1 MLRAGVYAG
10 LDDQVER
17 PRRAKDGPKMG
28 QRKDGNGMNRSFQ
41 EPQSPS
47 ADGTIDLREFLQKVT
62 RRKWLVLAVVMVVA
76 LLAAAYSYS
85 RPEVFSSTAEA
96 LARPILIQ
104 PLDTDPLDNLSMPTE
119 AQLVGSTQVARF
131 ARTFMES
138 SEDTTA
144 LLKHVSVATPENTQI
159 LQISFTDSSA
169 QAARRGAQSFARGY
183 LRFKGDQALET
194 IKRLSTPLRDR
205 IAALDVEVADIEA
218 RLEGAATDSAEY
230 HSLLGHRDDLVTER
244 LNAQSQLADVETLST
259 DPGQIVQDA
268 NRPSSPISPKHQ
280 VDLALGILLGLA
292 LGIALASV
300 REQLQDRLEDASGL
314 RRALKAV
321 TLGLI
326 PESPMLR
333 GDVPRL
339 VTIDEPRSPAAEA
352 YRTLRTNL
360 LAACKS
366 AKVRTILITGARQGE
381 GKTTTAV
388 NLAIALAQVGRSVVL
403 ISADLRYPRV
413 HSLLGIGNERGLGQ
427 VLLGTLSLNDAL
439 VDTPIPNLRAL
450 PSGPASD
457 VDEPAE
463 LLQSDRMFEVIR
475 GCRQADFV
483 IVDGPPVEP
492 VADSLVLA
500 DLVDGVIL
508 VADAQEG
515 TRAGASRARH
525 QLEQVGGTILGGILN
540 RVHESK
546 TPNTYGAYE
555 NRNGQLH
562 RSKFDDAD
570 RELAS
575 LRQETTRSE
584 ETSTRV

>member
-1 MLRAGVYAG
+1 MPRAGVYAG
-10 LDDQVER
+10 QIDQ
-17 PRRAKDGPKMG
+17 DGKRMSRTSHDLP
-28 QRKDGNGMNRSFQ
+28 
-41 EPQSPS
+41 PAS
-47 ADGTIDLREFLQKVT
+47 ADGSVDLREFLQKVT
-62 RRKWLVLAVVMVVA
+62 RRKWHVLAVVVIVA

-85 RPEVFSSTAEA
+85 RPKVFSSTSEV

-119 AQLVGSTQVARF
+119 AQLVRSTQVARLAQGF
-131 ARTFMES
+131 TES
-138 SEDTTA
+138 PEDVQA
-144 LLKHVSVATPENTQI
+144 LLKRVSVATPEQTQI
-159 LQISFTDSSA
+159 LQISFTDSTARS
-169 QAARRGAQSFARGY
+169 ARRGAQSFARGY
-183 LRFKGDQALET
+183 LRFKAEQAQET
-194 IKRLSTPLRDR
+194 IERLSTPLQDK
-205 IAALDVEVADIEA
+205 IATLDTETASVEAQLKD
-218 RLEGAATDSAEY
+218 LATDSAEY
-230 HSLLGHRDDLVTER
+230 DALLGLRDELVKER
-244 LNAQSQLADVETLST
+244 LDAQSQLADIAALST

-268 NRPSSPISPKHQ
+268 SKPSAPISPKHQ

-300 REQLQDRLEDASGL
+300 REQLQDRIEDSSGL
-314 RRALKAV
+314 RRSLKAP

-326 PESPMLR
+326 PESPLLR
-333 GDVPRL
+333 GDLPRL

-366 AKVRTILITGARQGE
+366 AKMRTILVTGARQSE

-388 NLAIALAQVGRSVVL
+388 NLAVALAQVGRSVVL

-413 HSLLGIGNERGLGQ
+413 HALLGIGNEQGLGQ
-427 VLLGTLSLNDAL
+427 VLLGALPLNAAL
-439 VDTPIPNLRAL
+439 VDTPIANLQAL
-450 PSGPASD
+450 PSGPASE

-483 IVDGPPVEP
+483 IVDGPPIEP

-500 DLVDGVIL
+500 DLVDGVL
-508 VADAQEG
+508 FVADAQEG
-515 TRAGASRARH
+515 TRAGVSGARH
-525 QLEQVGGTILGGILN
+525 QLDQVGGTILGGVLN
-540 RVHESK
+540 RVHESR
-546 TPNTYGAYE
+546 TPSAYGSYE
-555 NRNGQLH
+555 NRNGLLH

-575 LRQETTRSE
+575 LREETTRSE
-584 ETSTRV
+584 EPSTRV

>member
-1 MLRAGVYAG
+1 MI
-10 LDDQVER
+10 
-17 PRRAKDGPKMG
+17 KT
-28 QRKDGNGMNRSFQ
+28 FQ
-41 EPQSPS
+41 ELPSASPS
-47 ADGTIDLREFLQKVT
+47 ASGDGSVDLREFLQKVT
-62 RRKWLVLAVVMVVA
+62 RRKWLVLAIVVVVA
-76 LLAAAYSYS
+76 LLAAGYSYT
-85 RPEVFSSTAEA
+85 RPKVFSSTAEV
-96 LARPILIQ
+96 LARPILVQ
-104 PLDTDPLDNLSMPTE
+104 PLDADPLDNLSMPTE
-119 AQLVGSTQVARF
+119 AQLVRSTQVAKL
-131 ARTFMES
+131 ARSFIGS
-138 SEDTTA
+138 SVDLTE
-144 LLKHVSVATPENTQI
+144 LLGKVSVATPDGTQI

-169 QAARRGAQSFARGY
+169 LSARRGAQSFARGY
-183 LRFKGDQALET
+183 LQFKADQALDT
-194 IKRLSTPLRDR
+194 IKRLSTPLHDR
-205 IAALDVEVADIEA
+205 IAVYDAEIAEVETQ
-218 RLEGAATDSAEY
+218 LKGLTTDSAEY
-230 HSLLGHRDDLVTER
+230 DSLLGHRDDVVSER
-244 LNAQSQLADVETLST
+244 LTAQTKLADVEALST

-300 REQLQDRLEDASGL
+300 REQLQDRIEDSSGL
-314 RRALKAV
+314 RRSLKAP

-339 VTIDEPRSPAAEA
+339 VTIDEPRSPASEA

-366 AKVRTILITGARQGE
+366 AKVRTILVTGARQGE

-388 NLAIALAQVGRSVVL
+388 NLSVALAQVGRSVVL

-413 HSLLGIGNERGLGQ
+413 HSLLGIGNEQGLGQ

-450 PSGPASD
+450 PSGPASG

-483 IVDGPPVEP
+483 IIDGPPIEP

-500 DLVDGVIL
+500 DLVDGVLL

-515 TRAGASRARH
+515 TRAGVGRARH
-525 QLEQVGGTILGGILN
+525 QLEQVGGTILGGVLN
-540 RVHESK
+540 RVHESR
-546 TPNTYGAYE
+546 TPNAYGAYE
-555 NRNGQLH
+555 NRNGLLH

-575 LRQETTRSE
+575 LREETARSE

>member
-1 MLRAGVYAG
+1 MDRAGAYAG
-10 LDDQVER
+10 HIEQ
-17 PRRAKDGPKMG
+17 DGKRMS
-28 QRKDGNGMNRSFQ
+28 RTFQ
-41 EPQSPS
+41 ELPPDSTEGS
-47 ADGTIDLREFLQKVT
+47 VDLREFLQKVT
-62 RRKWLVLAVVMVVA
+62 RRKWQVLAVVVVVT

-85 RPEVFSSTAEA
+85 RPEVFSSTSVV
-96 LARPILIQ
+96 LARPILTQ
-104 PLDTDPLDNLSMPTE
+104 ALDTDPLDNLSMPTE
-119 AQLVGSTQVARF
+119 AQLVRSTQVARL
-131 ARTFMES
+131 ARSLSES
-138 SEDTTA
+138 TEDVPA
-144 LLKHVSVATPENTQI
+144 LLKRVTVATPENTQI
-159 LQISFTDSSA
+159 LQISFKDSTA
-169 QAARRGAQSFARGY
+169 LGARRGAQSFARGY
-183 LRFKGDQALET
+183 LRFKADQALDT
-194 IKRLSTPLRDR
+194 IKRLSKPLEDQ
-205 IAALDVEVADIEA
+205 IAELDVETADVDA
-218 RLEGAATDSAEY
+218 QLRGLATDSAEY
-230 HSLLGHRDDLVTER
+230 DSLLGRRDELITKRIDAQDR
-244 LNAQSQLADVETLST
+244 LAEIATLNT

-268 NRPSSPISPKHQ
+268 NKPSAPISPNHQ

-300 REQLQDRLEDASGL
+300 REQLQDRLEDSGGL
-314 RRALKAV
+314 RRSLKAP

-326 PESPMLR
+326 PESPQLR

-366 AKVRTILITGARQGE
+366 AKSRTILVTGSRQSE

-388 NLAIALAQVGRSVVL
+388 NLAVALAQVGRSVVL

-413 HSLLGIGNERGLGQ
+413 HALLGIGNEQGLGQ
-427 VLLGTLSLNDAL
+427 VLLGALPLNAAL
-439 VDTPIPNLRAL
+439 VDTSIPNLRAL
-450 PSGPASD
+450 PSGPASA

-500 DLVDGVIL
+500 DLVDGVL
-508 VADAQEG
+508 FVADAQEG
-515 TRAGASRARH
+515 TQEGVTRARH
-525 QLEQVGGTILGGILN
+525 QLEQVGGTILGGVLN
-540 RVHESK
+540 RVHESR
-546 TPNTYGAYE
+546 TPSAYGAYE
-555 NRNGQLH
+555 NRSGLLH

-575 LRQETTRSE
+575 LREETTRSE

>member
-1 MLRAGVYAG
+1 MPRAGAYAG
-10 LDDQVER
+10 RIEQ
-17 PRRAKDGPKMG
+17 DGKRMS
-28 QRKDGNGMNRSFQ
+28 RTFQ
-41 EPQSPS
+41 ELPPDSTEGS
-47 ADGTIDLREFLQKVT
+47 VDLREFLQKVA
-62 RRKWLVLAVVMVVA
+62 RRKWHVLAVVVVVT

-85 RPEVFSSTAEA
+85 RPEVFSSTSVV
-96 LARPILIQ
+96 LARPILTQ
-104 PLDTDPLDNLSMPTE
+104 ALDTDPLDNLSMPTE
-119 AQLVGSTQVARF
+119 AQLVRSTQVARL
-131 ARTFMES
+131 ARSFTES
-138 SEDTTA
+138 TEEIPA
-144 LLKHVSVATPENTQI
+144 LLKRVSVSTPENTQI
-159 LQISFTDSSA
+159 LQISFTDSTA
-169 QAARRGAQSFARGY
+169 LGARRGAQSFARGY
-183 LRFKGDQALET
+183 LRFKADQALDT
-194 IKRLSTPLRDR
+194 IKRLSKPWDNQ
-205 IAALDVEVADIEA
+205 IAALEVETTDVEAQ
-218 RLEGAATDSAEY
+218 LGGLATDSAEY
-230 HSLLGHRDDLVTER
+230 DSLLGRRDELIKKRIE
-244 LNAQSQLADVETLST
+244 AQDQLAEIATLST

-268 NRPSSPISPKHQ
+268 NEPSVPISPNHE

-300 REQLQDRLEDASGL
+300 REQLQDRLEDSGGL
-314 RRALKAV
+314 RRSLKAP

-326 PESPMLR
+326 PESPLLR

-366 AKVRTILITGARQGE
+366 AKMRTILVTGARQSE

-388 NLAIALAQVGRSVVL
+388 NLAVALAQVGRSVVL

-413 HSLLGIGNERGLGQ
+413 HALLGIGNEQGLGQ
-427 VLLGTLSLNDAL
+427 VLLGASPLNAAL
-439 VDTPIPNLRAL
+439 VDTSIPNLRAL
-450 PSGPASD
+450 PSGPASA

-500 DLVDGVIL
+500 DLVDGVL
-508 VADAQEG
+508 FVADAQEG
-515 TRAGASRARH
+515 TQGGVTRARH
-525 QLEQVGGTILGGILN
+525 QLEQVGGIILGGVLN
-540 RVHESK
+540 RVHESR
-546 TPNTYGAYE
+546 TPSAYGAYE
-555 NRNGQLH
+555 NRNGLLH

-575 LRQETTRSE
+575 LREETTRSE